1 MALPILEVP
10 TYELKLPSTGK
21 KIKYRS
27 FLVKEEKILM
37 IANETGEIE
46 DQKRAIGQIIANC
59 SFGEL
64 DYKDMPT
71 FDVEYLFL
79 NIRSKSVGE
88 SVDISVLC
96 PDDKK
101 TRTDININISD
112 IKCDKPK
119 KNANIIKL
127 NNTVGLVMKYPT
139 MDIREDLDDGFKV
152 IVKCIESVYDE
163 ETIYSLDDFSKEEV
177 SNFIDSMS
185 SAQLEMVSDFFDNIP
200 KVYKDVE
207 VINPKTKV
215 KSKVRLEG
223 METFF

>member
-37 IANETGEIE
+37 IANETGEVE
-46 DQKRAIGQIIANC
+46 DQKRAIGQIITNC

-79 NIRSKSVGE
+79 NIRAKSVGE
-88 SVDISVLC
+88 TVDLSVLC
-96 PDDKK
+96 PDDKT
-101 TRTDININISD
+101 TRIDINININD

-127 NNTVGLVMKYPT
+127 NDDIGLVMKYPT

-152 IVKCIESVYDE
+152 IIKCIESVYDE
-163 ETIYSLDDFSKEEV
+163 NTIYSLDDFSKEEV
-177 SNFIDSMS
+177 SDFIDSMNS
-185 SAQLEMVSDFFDNIP
+185 TQLEMIGNFFDNMP
-200 KVYKDVE
+200 KVYKDIE

>member
-37 IANETGEIE
+37 IANETGEVE
-46 DQKRAIGQIIANC
+46 DQKRAIGQIITNC

-79 NIRSKSVGE
+79 NIRAKSVGE
-88 SVDISVLC
+88 TVDLSVLC
-96 PDDKK
+96 PDDKT
-101 TRTDININISD
+101 TRIDINININD
-112 IKCDKPK
+112 IKCNKPK

-127 NNTVGLVMKYPT
+127 NDDIGLVMKYPT

-152 IVKCIESVYDE
+152 IIKCIESVYDE
-163 ETIYSLDDFSKEEV
+163 NTIYSLDDFSKEEV
-177 SNFIDSMS
+177 SDFIDSMNS
-185 SAQLEMVSDFFDNIP
+185 TQLEMIGNFFDNMP
-200 KVYKDVE
+200 KVYKDIE

>member
-37 IANETGEIE
+37 IANETGEVE
-46 DQKRAIGQIIANC
+46 DQKRAIGQIITNC

-79 NIRSKSVGE
+79 NIRAKSVGE
-88 SVDISVLC
+88 TVDLSVLC
-96 PDDKK
+96 PDDKT
-101 TRTDININISD
+101 TRIDINININD

-127 NNTVGLVMKYPT
+127 NDDIGLVMKYPT

-152 IVKCIESVYDE
+152 IINCIESVYDE
-163 ETIYSLDDFSKEEV
+163 NTIYSLDDFSKEEV
-177 SNFIDSMS
+177 SDFIDSMNS
-185 SAQLEMVSDFFDNIP
+185 TQLEMIGNFFDNMP
-200 KVYKDVE
+200 KVYKDIE